1 MNPLVVILLF
11 FIIPVI
17 ALIILKYIANL
28 LPVIKVVLPGWLNPF
43 GGDVVLLELDL
54 GASIKAAIDSLAE
67 TFGNLLSSIL
77 QTLASPFTW
86 LRDTINLAVQNEAL
100 ATVGAI
106 TVSSLIIFAGI
117 YLVWRY
123 SPWTS

>member
-1 MNPLVVILLF
+1 MNPIVVILLF

-17 ALIILKYIANL
+17 ALIILRAIADI
-28 LPVIKVVLPGWLNPF
+28 LPSWELPIPSFDFQTW
-43 GGDVVLLELDL
+43 EWRSTMTIDL
-54 GASIKAAIDSLAE
+54 GGPLKDAVDSIAA

-77 QTLASPFTW
+77 QTLATPFIW

-106 TVSSLIIFAGI
+106 TATSLIIFAGI